1 MILSGLILVIVI
13 VHFSLAI
20 FQRPIDHS
28 QHLLAAIT
36 SLKDQQMMLS
46 GDLKQEIANQRRE
59 IMEQLRDSRQDL
71 DSRLIKFNQHQLE
84 IFEMLNREVKDL
96 VNSNELRFNR
106 LHDETS
112 QSLERIRQ
120 QVSERLDLIRVDN
133 TTQLEKM
140 RATVD
145 EKLHQ
150 TLEERLGKSFQIVSE
165 HLEKVQKGLG
175 EMQALAAGV
184 GDLKKVLSNVKTR
197 GILGEIQLLNIIE
210 EMMTNDQYV
219 LNCALVP
226 GRDVRVE
233 VAIKLPGHKEELQN
247 LFLPIDSKFPM
258 DKYQTLVD
266 AYEAGCTLEI
276 THRSKELQK
285 AILLSAKDIRSKY
298 VEPPYTTDF
307 AIMFLPVEGL
317 YAEISRQGALLHT
330 LRSEYQILVAGPSNL
345 SAFLSS
351 LQMGFRTLAIEKR
364 SSEVW
369 TILGEIKTEF
379 GKFGSALEKVQKKL
393 SEANSAI
400 DQAGVRRRALE
411 RKLNKVEVLPNKP
424 LPVKSVL

>member
-1 MILSGLILVIVI
+1 MDVTTLLLGLILTIVFVQFLISVIRKP
-13 VHFSLAI
+13 S
-20 FQRPIDHS
+20 DHS
-28 QHLLAAIT
+28 QHLLSVLTA
-36 SLKDQQMMLS
+36 LKDQQMMVS
-46 GDLKQEIANQRRE
+46 GDLKQEMTDQRRE
-59 IMEQLRDSRQDL
+59 IKEQLRDSRQDL
-71 DSRLIKFNQHQLE
+71 DNRLIKFNQHQLE

-112 QSLERIRQ
+112 HSLEKIRL
-120 QVSERLDLIRVDN
+120 QVSERLDMIRVDN
-133 TTQLEKM
+133 SMQLEKM

-150 TLEERLGKSFQIVSE
+150 TLEERLGRSFQIVSE

-175 EMQALAAGV
+175 EMQSLAAGV

-210 EMMTNDQYV
+210 EIMTNDQYT
-219 LNCALVP
+219 LNCAVVP

-233 VAIKLPGHKEELQN
+233 VAIKLPGNKEELRN

-258 DKYQTLVD
+258 DKYQSLVD
-266 AYEAGCTLEI
+266 AYEVGCTLEI

-285 AILLSAKDIRSKY
+285 AIVVAAKDIRSKY

-330 LRSEYQILVAGPSNL
+330 LRTEYQILVAGPSNL

-351 LQMGFRTLAIEKR
+351 LQMGFRTGDR
-364 SSEVW
+364 
-369 TILGEIKTEF
+369 
-379 GKFGSALEKVQKKL
+379 KK
-393 SEANSAI
+393 I
-400 DQAGVRRRALE
+400 Q
-411 RKLNKVEVLPNKP
+411 
-424 LPVKSVL
+424 